1 MTRYPAILDGKNGAY
16 GLVIPDIPGAYA
28 MGAALEQVL
37 ADAEDMLPEFVEL
50 IKAHGGTISP
60 PRDMEDVTLEPGETL
75 VYVTLREPDES
86 VGKPQPS
93 HGQQL

>member
-16 GLVIPDIPGAYA
+16 GLVIPDIPGTNA
-28 MGAALEQVL
+28 MGATLEEVL

-50 IKAHGGTISP
+50 VRARGGTISP

-75 VYVTLREPDES
+75 VYVTLREPDAR
-86 VGKPQPS
+86 VGEIQPS
-93 HGQQL
+93 HRQQL